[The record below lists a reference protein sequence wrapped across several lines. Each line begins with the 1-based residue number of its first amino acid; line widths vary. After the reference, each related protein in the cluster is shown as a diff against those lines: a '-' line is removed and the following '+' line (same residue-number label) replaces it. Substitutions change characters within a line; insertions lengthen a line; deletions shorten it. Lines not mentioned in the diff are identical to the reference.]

1 MATTNTTPKAPK
13 FTKAMAFAI
22 AAEAL
27 AQSSHPQA
35 QEARA
40 KVLAEIDN
48 LAKKKSGSSA
58 KQTAKQTAN
67 IGLGE
72 SIVGFLAEHPNQ
84 MFTIGELMKQVPNLP
99 EDISNQKMTSLFRLD
114 SVKPYYRR
122 EMVKGKAYFQY
133 AEPVAEDE
141 E

>member
-1 MATTNTTPKAPK
+1 MATTNTTPK

-22 AAEAL
+22 ALEAL
-27 AQSSHPQA
+27 SHSNHPDAPKAMEKIQT
-35 QEARA
+35 E
-40 KVLAEIDN
+40 VEN
-48 LAKKKSGSSA
+48 LAKKKSGGT

-72 SIVGFLAEHPNQ
+72 SIVEFLREHPNQ
-84 MFTIGELMKQVPNLP
+84 LFTIGELMKQVPNLP

-114 SVKPYYRR
+114 SVKPYFRR

-133 AEPVAEDE
+133 AEPAEVED
-141 E
+141 